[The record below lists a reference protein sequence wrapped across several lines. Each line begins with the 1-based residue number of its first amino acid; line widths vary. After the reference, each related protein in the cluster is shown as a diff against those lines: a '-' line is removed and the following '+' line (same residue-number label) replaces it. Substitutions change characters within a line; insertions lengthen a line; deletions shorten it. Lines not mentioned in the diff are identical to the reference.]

1 MNNAVATPPLS
12 GDAVIQSSRTPVRGV
27 LLACLLLLAVGASPA
42 RVGDLAPG
50 FALPDTMNG
59 IVSLADYSGAP
70 AVLVF
75 YRGFF

>member
-1 MNNAVATPPLS
+1 
-12 GDAVIQSSRTPVRGV
+12 
-27 LLACLLLLAVGASPA
+27 
-42 RVGDLAPG
+42 
-50 FALPDTMNG
+50 MNG

>member
-1 MNNAVATPPLS
+1 M
-12 GDAVIQSSRTPVRGV
+12 TPVRGA
-27 LLACLLLLAVGASPA
+27 LLACLLLLAVGASAA
-42 RVGDLAPG
+42 RVGDVAPG